1 MPPQP
6 VWLARFHRPDGQEA
20 KIMLYR
26 HENAPHRVDPMADT
40 NPAAEPLLKPI
51 FNLRYDR
58 SHADSADQPVHPPVE
73 KSAIKGETAM
83 DVNGRASVGGES
95 PVRSDEHSPMQAE
108 SRAER
113 LARIKAE
120 IDAGTYETDDKLE
133 SAVERMLRDVR

>member
-1 MPPQP
+1 
-6 VWLARFHRPDGQEA
+6 
-20 KIMLYR
+20 MLYR
-26 HENAPHRVDPMADT
+26 YENAPHRVDPMADI

-58 SHADSADQPVHPPVE
+58 AHAESAERSDQPSVE
-73 KSAIKGETAM
+73 ELAATGEAAM

-95 PVRSDEHSPMQAE
+95 PIRPNEHSPVESKTVQTE

-120 IDAGTYETDDKLE
+120 IDAGTYDTDEKLE
-133 SAVERMLRDVR
+133 SAVDRMLREVR